1 MREWI
6 DDILAAI
13 SLVAFIASGFVAAE
27 VLVIFLKG

>member
-13 SLVAFIASGFVAAE
+13 SLVAFFVASFVAAD
-27 VLVIFLKG
+27 VLVIMLKG